1 LKTILFLDH
10 VGVLGGGEVVLLN
23 LLRGL
28 DKTRYRPVVAL
39 PPGLLA
45 EQAATAGA
53 DIAELDLPGFFGL
66 HKDEGG
72 FINLVKAGRDYL
84 LALKT
89 LRRMLSRVKPDILH
103 TNSNK
108 AHLLS
113 RAAVSYGIPVVW
125 HMHDLLLPEFFSRQQ
140 IRLLLH
146 NASRYATRIIAVSQ
160 AVRKALIAGGISAE
174 RIRVVYNGCAAGE
187 SSDKASN
194 TPVVFTQ
201 SERFSHIVGMVG
213 RISPW
218 KGQHIF
224 LEAASRLKRE
234 DVLFPVIGG
243 VLFGEDDYRRRIGEM
258 ALNSGLN
265 EQVLFTGYLPDTSSV
280 YSSLDI
286 SVHASVLPEPF
297 GLVVAESML
306 AGCPVIASDLGGPSE
321 MINDGVDGL
330 LFRTGNSG
338 SLAERISWMLNH
350 PDEAVSIGEQGRRT
364 ALRRFTA
371 DRMVA
376 GIERV
381 YKEVSC
387 LEDYDAGRCRIS

>member
-1 LKTILFLDH
+1 MKTILFLDH

-23 LLRGL
+23 LIRGL
-28 DKTRYRPVVAL
+28 DKARYHPVIAL
-39 PPGLLA
+39 PPGLPA
-45 EQAATAGA
+45 EQAAAAGA
-53 DIAELDLPGFFGL
+53 DIVEFDLPGFFGL

-72 FINLVKAGRDYL
+72 FISLAKAGRDYL
-84 LALKT
+84 LALNF
-89 LRRMLSRVKPDILH
+89 LRRILSRVKPDILH

-113 RAAVSYGIPVVW
+113 RAAVSYGIPVIW

-140 IRLLLH
+140 IKLLLY
-146 NASRYATRIIAVSQ
+146 NARRYASRIIAVSQ
-160 AVRKALIAGGISAE
+160 TVSKALIAEGLSAE
-174 RIRVVYNGCAAGE
+174 HIRVIYNGCAAGE
-187 SSDKASN
+187 KNDMVSN
-194 TPVVFTQ
+194 APVAFTQ
-201 SERFSHIVGMVG
+201 SERFNHIVGMVG

-224 LEAASRLKRE
+224 LAAASRLKRK
-234 DVLFPVIGG
+234 DILFPVIGG
-243 VLFGEDDYRRRIGEM
+243 VLFGEDDYHRRIKEM
-258 ALNSGLN
+258 ALDSGLN
-265 EQVLFTGYLPDTSSV
+265 EQVLFTGYLPDTALV

-306 AGCPVIASDLGGPSE
+306 AGCPVIASDSGGPSE

-330 LFRTGNSG
+330 LFRTGDPV

-350 PDEAVSIGEQGRRT
+350 PDEAGAIGENGRRT
-364 ALRRFTA
+364 ALRRFTV

-376 GIERV
+376 DIERV
-381 YKEVSC
+381 YEEVSC